1 MKCPFSLEPHQIQ
14 GLDYIHLLP
23 IIEWLVKKAIATR
36 EAEGDNVRNFAIKQ
50 FHKNTQP
57 EAESLSN
64 NLHKDDDDNAGIKSV
79 QEKSK
84 PKRIYRKKEENDDPE
99 LTLLEYGQRKLR
111 SSANKNVDKDSN
123 SKQND
128 NSEGLLDI
136 ITETTDGATELN
148 VSAVKSF
155 VDVKE
160 LSKAAK
166 AYKESIEK
174 FESETNPTVILNA
187 IRVIDEQKE
196 AVNIRL
202 KAIREENK
210 LTQPSVQEL
219 ENKVNQLRLDLNA
232 IDQTISEQDLSQDQ
246 EQILQKLQHLVTK
259 NETLKGLE
267 TTYKEQVREEMEKL
281 LAENEQ
287 LESELKLL
295 KNDSEHDQSDEEL
308 DKKKLDILRKELAEK
323 GKEVQ
328 LLEHQLGMYILIND
342 T

>member
-50 FHKNTQP
+50 FHKKNQP
-57 EAESLSN
+57 EESN
-64 NLHKDDDDNAGIKSV
+64 NAELLNNKGIESV

-111 SSANKNVDKDSN
+111 SSVNNVNKG
-123 SKQND
+123 SKQD
-128 NSEGLLDI
+128 KSDEEGLEDI
-136 ITETTDGATELN
+136 LTETTDDSTELN

-160 LSKAAK
+160 LSKASK

-174 FESETNPTVILNA
+174 YESETNPTVILNA
-187 IRVIDEQKE
+187 IRVIHEQKE

-202 KAIREENK
+202 NAIHEENK
-210 LTQPSVQEL
+210 VTQPSVQEL
-219 ENKVNQLRLDLNA
+219 EYKVSQLRLDLNA
-232 IDQTISEQDLSQDQ
+232 IDEKITEQDLSQDQ
-246 EQILQKLQHLVTK
+246 EEILQKLQHLVTK
-259 NETLKGLE
+259 NETIKAKE
-267 TTYKEQVREEMEKL
+267 ITYKEQVREEMEKL
-281 LAENEQ
+281 LAENEL

-295 KNDSEHDQSDEEL
+295 KNDSERGQSDEEL
-308 DKKKLDILRKELAEK
+308 DKKKLHIKNTHIYVAAHYTLMDLLDIESF
-323 GKEVQ
+323 V
-328 LLEHQLGMYILIND
+328 NV
-342 T
+342 

>member
-1 MKCPFSLEPHQIQ
+1 MNCPFSLEPHQIQ

-64 NLHKDDDDNAGIKSV
+64 NLLKDDDDKVGIKSV

>member
-57 EAESLSN
+57 EAEILGN
-64 NLHKDDDDNAGIKSV
+64 NLLKDDDDKVGIKSV

-160 LSKAAK
+160 LSKAAN

>member
-1 MKCPFSLEPHQIQ
+1 MNCPFSLEPHQIQ
-14 GLDYIHLLP
+14 GLDYIHLFP

-36 EAEGDNVRNFAIKQ
+36 EAEGDNVRNFVIKQ

-57 EAESLSN
+57 DAESLSN
-64 NLHKDDDDNAGIKSV
+64 NLLKDDDDNAGIKSV

-210 LTQPSVQEL
+210 VTQPSVQEL

-267 TTYKEQVREEMEKL
+267 TTYKDQVREEMEKL